1 MMGLVV
7 RVDVREDVLSA
18 GVGKWLTVWVVVNVG
33 SRGVL
38 TTLRSFFDIRVLGIH
53 LSGPLVLGFHLNGP

>member
-7 RVDVREDVLSA
+7 RVDVSEEVLSA
-18 GVGKWLTVWVVVNVG
+18 GVGKWLTVWVVVVVG

-38 TTLRSFFDIRVLGIH
+38 TTLRSFFDIRVPGIH
-53 LSGPLVLGFHLNGP
+53 LSGQ

>member
-7 RVDVREDVLSA
+7 RVAVREEVLSA
-18 GVGKWLTVWVVVNVG
+18 GVGKWLTVWVVVVVG

-38 TTLRSFFDIRVLGIH
+38 TTLRSFFDPWVLGIH
-53 LSGPLVLGFHLNGP
+53 LNGPFASGSI